1 MTTHRRD
8 AVTSTAEKT
17 GDRVRRVVVSDE
29 SVDRY
34 NTTFAADGW
43 ELRNYEANP
52 VLLWCHD
59 ASAMPLGKA
68 TPIRQGKQLLA
79 DCEFFGPELNPDAD
93 RVLRMLDA
101 GILAVS
107 HRFDPIEEEYNP
119 ERETGDWRD
128 YVYPPIDYKRQELL
142 EVSIVTVPGNA
153 NALPLRDLATAE
165 DLRLVAQAAMV
176 RALDK
181 PEPRDAKEISALRAT
196 ALAKRTAPATPQPEP
211 AAEPVAPPADVPV
224 SLPVDEQVLEVEGL
238 DDAGVSQL
246 VKETVQEVIDGRSRS
261 ASLRRRGELE
271 VTEGA

>member
-17 GDRVRRVVVSDE
+17 GDRVRRVIVSDE

-43 ELRNYEANP
+43 EIRNYEANP
-52 VLLWCHD
+52 VLLWCHN
-59 ASAMPLGKA
+59 ASALPLGKA
-68 TPIRQGKQLLA
+68 TPIRQGKLLLA
-79 DCEFFGPELNPDAD
+79 DCEFFTAELNPDAD

-107 HRFDPIEEEYNP
+107 HRFSPIEEEYAP

-153 NALPLRDLATAE
+153 NALPLRELADAE

-181 PEPRDAKEISALRAT
+181 PEPCDAKKLADLRAA
-196 ALAKRTAPATPQPEP
+196 ALAKRTAPVTPTPEV
-211 AAEPVAPPADVPV
+211 EPEKVAAPPAEVP
-224 SLPVDEQVLEVEGL
+224 LDEQVIEVEGL
-238 DDAGVSQL
+238 DADGVVQL
-246 VKETVQEVIDGRSRS
+246 VKDTVQEVIDGRSRS